1 VVPPINS
8 SRRLTIAVL
17 IAGAALS
24 SPDPA
29 VGQREA
35 PLALVAAARAIGQE
49 LASIRRLD
57 WKGPVDFQVSDR
69 ETIRRYATQ
78 SLEREMS
85 LEDWAAQTA
94 LLSHC
99 GLLPAGADLKDLVVR
114 LYTEQVAGYYDP
126 HRKTFYLA
134 DWLPQLL
141 QRAVVAHEV
150 THALQDQHFDLAAWL
165 GELGPT
171 EDGALARVAVAE
183 GDAMAAMLAYMLAP
197 TGASI
202 DRLPDPADL
211 LAGNSSAIAQAY
223 PAFDQAPEAL
233 QRLLLFPYVEGA
245 SFVIAALRE
254 GGWGSVDA
262 LYHDPPASTEQI
274 LHPDR
279 YWKTRDQPRSPAP
292 PRRADLGR
300 ELSEG
305 SWGEFG
311 TGLIL
316 AAALGDSAA
325 ATGATGWDGDRYVL
339 YEKPSG
345 EMAYGWTLVWD
356 SANAAQRFATAY
368 AQATTQRFRGSA
380 RMTTGA
386 SRFRFEAEQ
395 RTLEMTWDGD
405 RVQIL
410 ENY

>member
-1 VVPPINS
+1 MNS
-8 SRRLTIAVL
+8 ACRLAIVALVAGVL
-17 IAGAALS
+17 VS
-24 SPDPA
+24 SPDTA
-29 VGQREA
+29 TAQREA
-35 PLALVAAARAIGQE
+35 PSALVAAAQAVSQD
-49 LASIRRLD
+49 LAAIRRLD

-69 ETIRRYATQ
+69 ETIRQYATQ

-85 LEDWAAQTA
+85 PADWIAQSA

-99 GLLPAGADLKDLVVR
+99 GLLPVGADLKDLVVR

-150 THALQDQHFDLAAWL
+150 THALQDQHFDLTAWL
-165 GELGPT
+165 GEFGPT

-183 GDAMAAMLAYMLAP
+183 GDAMAAMLAFMLAP

-202 DRLPDPADL
+202 EQLPDPADL

-223 PAFDQAPEAL
+223 PAFDQAPKAL

-254 GGWGSVDA
+254 GGWGSVDT
-262 LYHDPPASTEQI
+262 LYRDPPASTEQI

-279 YWKTRDQPRSPAP
+279 YWQTRDRPQTPTP
-292 PRRADLGR
+292 PRRDELGQ
-300 ELSEG
+300 ELTEG

-316 AAALGDSAA
+316 ATALGDSAA

-345 EMAYGWTLVWD
+345 ELAYGWTLLWD
-356 SANAAQRFATAY
+356 SADAAERFATAY

-380 RMTTGA
+380 RMTTGVG
-386 SRFRFEAEQ
+386 RFSFEAEQ
-395 RTLEMTWDGD
+395 RTLEMTWEGD

>member
-1 VVPPINS
+1 MNS
-8 SRRLTIAVL
+8 ACRLAIIAL
-17 IAGAALS
+17 MAGALIS
-24 SPDPA
+24 SPNPVA
-29 VGQREA
+29 AQREA
-35 PLALVAAARAIGQE
+35 PSALVIAARAVGQE
-49 LASIRRLD
+49 LAAIRQLD
-57 WKGPVDFQVSDR
+57 WRGPVDFQVSDR
-69 ETIRRYATQ
+69 ETIRQYATQ

-85 LEDWAAQTA
+85 PADWIAQSA

-99 GLLPAGADLKDLVVR
+99 GLLPVGADLKDLVVR

-134 DWLPQLL
+134 DWLPELL

-150 THALQDQHFDLAAWL
+150 THALQDQHFDLSAWL

-171 EDGALARVAVAE
+171 EDAALARVAVAE
-183 GDAMAAMLAYMLAP
+183 GDAMAAMLAFMLAP

-202 DRLPDPADL
+202 EQLPDPADL
-211 LAGNSSAIAQAY
+211 LAGNSGAIAQAY
-223 PAFDQAPEAL
+223 PAFDQAPKAL

-245 SFVIAALRE
+245 SFVIATLRE
-254 GGWGSVDA
+254 GGWESVDA
-262 LYHDPPASTEQI
+262 LYRDPPASTEQI
-274 LHPDR
+274 LHPER
-279 YWKTRDQPRSPAP
+279 YWQARDQPRTPTP
-292 PRRADLGR
+292 PRREELGR
-300 ELSEG
+300 ELTDG

-316 AAALGDSAA
+316 AAALGDSMAA
-325 ATGATGWDGDRYVL
+325 NGAAGWDGDRYVL

-345 EMAYGWTLVWD
+345 ELAYGWTLVWD
-356 SANAAQRFATAY
+356 SADAAERFASTYAEATA
-368 AQATTQRFRGSA
+368 QRFRGSA

-386 SRFRFEAEQ
+386 GRFRFEAER